1 MHNMATKVKVIESE
15 SDIAKLRGA
24 IHVLNRAFPLM
35 FEEKELLLRCMWRE
49 QPFFNSQINAI
60 NMMEAISIL
69 LFKEGFTIQ
78 PLLEGIR
85 ADLVGIDENLV
96 WKSGISVPMATNHEN
111 YTYDKNRISLLRLAI
126 TVLSQPLYFSPDD
139 YLLVLNPF
147 STYFTNKRAKN
158 CKNLFVSL
166 VNTVV
171 SYDAQGYGV
180 PYLSAI
186 D

>member
-1 MHNMATKVKVIESE
+1 
-15 SDIAKLRGA
+15 
-24 IHVLNRAFPLM
+24 
-35 FEEKELLLRCMWRE
+35 
-49 QPFFNSQINAI
+49 
-60 NMMEAISIL
+60 MMESISLL
-69 LFKEGFTIQ
+69 LFKEGFTVQ
-78 PLLEGIR
+78 PLTEGMR
-85 ADLVGIDENLV
+85 PDTVGIDENLV
-96 WKSGISVPMATNHEN
+96 WRSGISVPMAANHEN
-111 YTYDKNRISLLRLAI
+111 FSYDRNRTSLLRLAI

-171 SYDAQGYGV
+171 SYDAAGYGV

-186 D
+186 DQAGEQETLVTCSVQLLLMLIEYKPPSIDNLQYLIKGGHISLNKVF